1 MSSDREPEAL
11 KSIAKG
17 DADERAVAG
26 DVAEAGCVRVDVAG
40 AATHGED
47 GTLGTCE
54 KLVEHLNSTGQ
65 AYWGPPRLSNNQ
77 HTDAI
82 AEGVGEFA
90 GRELKIQVV
99 RAVVDNHF
107 WTRLS
112 QTGRASM
119 LVSLE
124 EAAGFLKEAIEKKLE
139 RIPAADRTDLTLALN
154 AIAVPAVSLDIVI
167 DTFNTLHGAWVEQ
180 LGFASV
186 WVVGP
191 GADRVSRLGKNSA

>member
-1 MSSDREPEAL
+1 
-11 KSIAKG
+11 
-17 DADERAVAG
+17 
-26 DVAEAGCVRVDVAG
+26 
-40 AATHGED
+40 
-47 GTLGTCE
+47 
-54 KLVEHLNSTGQ
+54 
-65 AYWGPPRLSNNQ
+65 
-77 HTDAI
+77 
-82 AEGVGEFA
+82 
-90 GRELKIQVV
+90 
-99 RAVVDNHF
+99 
-107 WTRLS
+107 
-112 QTGRASM
+112 M

-191 GADRVSRLGKNSA
+191 GADRVSRLGKIVRRYCEIL